1 MRNKN
6 LLNEITVGTI
16 LYIRQ
21 FRLLKNFSVV
31 LINML
36 ILMINFDES
45 F

>member
-6 LLNEITVGTI
+6 LLNEIMVGTI

>member
-6 LLNEITVGTI
+6 LLNEIIVGTI
-16 LYIRQ
+16 LYIRE

>member
-6 LLNEITVGTI
+6 LLNEIMVGTI

-36 ILMINFDES
+36 ILMINFDEC